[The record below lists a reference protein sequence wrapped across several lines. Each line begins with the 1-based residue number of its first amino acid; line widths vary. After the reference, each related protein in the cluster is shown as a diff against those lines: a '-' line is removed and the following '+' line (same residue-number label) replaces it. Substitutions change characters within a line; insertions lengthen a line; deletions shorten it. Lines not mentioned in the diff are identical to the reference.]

1 MPLLDVT
8 DVLLDPMFQ
17 DTSLTCTRQA
27 QTIDANGMAS
37 NAQTVTRFAGVVT
50 NDTGDQLIRRAD
62 GSRIEGSITIHT
74 RFGLIDGKIGFDAD
88 LVTWQGRQYTVVN
101 VRDWS
106 TYGRGFVAA
115 QCELIPLSGG

>member
-8 DVLLDPMFQ
+8 DVLNDPMFQ

-37 NAQTVTRFAGVVT
+37 NAQAVTRFAGVVT
-50 NDTGDQLIRRAD
+50 NDTGDQLMRRAD

>member
-1 MPLLDVT
+1 MPLLDVS

-27 QTIDANGMAS
+27 QTVDANGIAS
-37 NAQTVTRFAGVVT
+37 NTQTVTPFAGVVT
-50 NDTGDQLIRRAD
+50 NDAGDQLLRRPD

-74 RFGLIDGKIGFDAD
+74 QFQLSDGRIGFDGD
-88 LVTWQGRQYTVVN
+88 LVSWQGRQYTVVN